1 MNTRLQRVCFVD
13 VDGKR
18 NFTARMR
25 KDAGYAET
33 GWMLRYAVF
42 YDIDN
47 FYRSECIIN
56 FVVLRRS
63 AQIKTDAMI
72 NCFMAV
78 FAESPVCR
86 IYEILRI
93 AGRKDGS

>member
-1 MNTRLQRVCFVD
+1 MDTRLQRVCFVD

-18 NFTARMR
+18 DFTIRVR
-25 KDAGYAET
+25 NDAGYVET
-33 GWMLRYAVF
+33 GWVSRYAVF
-42 YDIDN
+42 YDVDN
-47 FYRSECIIN
+47 FYRLKCLVY
-56 FVVLRRS
+56 FVILRRS

-93 AGRKDGS
+93 VGGDDSS